1 MSGLLDL
8 AGLEKREDALL
19 AGYAMRSSR
28 SRGRLHAEPGSRYRT
43 TYQRDRDRIVHS
55 TAFRRLEYK
64 TQVFVNHEGDH
75 YRTRLTHTLEV
86 AQISRSIARVL
97 RLNEDLV
104 ETIALAHDLG
114 HSPFGHAGEDA
125 LDALLADEGGFEH
138 NLQSLRVVDTLEK
151 RYPDFD
157 GLNLS
162 WEVRE
167 SIVKHGEPGDLPE
180 GFEPAWKPLL
190 EAQLADI
197 ADSLAYSNHD
207 IDDGIRSGFI
217 GIEDLRDVR
226 LWAGAEGAV
235 IESHPRIDPKR
246 LVARTV
252 SHLIDEQVSDLIAA
266 THRRLVEAR
275 IDSVEA
281 VRSHGTALVGFSPE
295 MEALKEEMGAF
306 LHERLYNHYR
316 TLKMAEKAK
325 RFIAAIF
332 NEYMR
337 NARQLPPDFQDRMAS
352 DGKARVIADY
362 IAGMTDRFAL
372 QEYKKLFDPEER
384 V

>member
-125 LDALLADEGGFEH
+125 LDALLADVGGFEH

-167 SIVKHGEPGDLPE
+167 SIVKHGEPGDLPD

-252 SHLIDEQVSDLIAA
+252 SHLIDEQVTDLIAA

-281 VRSHGTALVGFSPE
+281 VRSHGAGIVGFSPE
-295 MEALKEEMGAF
+295 MKALKKEMDAF

-332 NEYMR
+332 HEYMR
-337 NARQLPPDFQDRMAS
+337 NPRQLPPDFQDRMAS

-362 IAGMTDRFAL
+362 IAGMTDRFC
-372 QEYKKLFDPEER
+372 QDEYKRLFHPFER